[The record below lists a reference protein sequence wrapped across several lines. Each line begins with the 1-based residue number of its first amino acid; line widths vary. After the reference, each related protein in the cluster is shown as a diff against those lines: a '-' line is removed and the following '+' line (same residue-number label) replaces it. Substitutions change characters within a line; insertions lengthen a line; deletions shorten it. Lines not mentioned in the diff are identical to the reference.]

1 MSTVTE
7 RVAEVKEKVEQ
18 ACQRAGR
25 EMEDITIMA
34 ATKGRSVAEI
44 VEAVNAGISDVGE
57 NYVQELLD
65 KKGELDEAGYS
76 DIRWHAIG
84 HLQRN
89 KVRYVV
95 PICDQ
100 IHSVDS
106 LRLAQE
112 IDRRA
117 ARIGKVQAVLLE
129 INIAGEESKFG
140 IAPEQAPQLAE
151 QIMELEHLQLRGLMT
166 MPPYTD
172 NPEDSR
178 PLFKALRDLAEQL
191 VGRGLPSEAM
201 SELSMGMSGDY
212 EVAIEEGAT
221 IIRLG
226 TVLFGPGRY

>member
-1 MSTVTE
+1 MPTVAQ
-7 RVAEVKEKVEQ
+7 RIAEVREKVER
-18 ACQRAGR
+18 ACERAGR
-25 EMEDITIMA
+25 EIEDVTVMA
-34 ATKGRSVAEI
+34 ATKGRRVAEI
-44 VEAVNAGISDVGE
+44 VEAVEAGISDVGE

-76 DIRWHAIG
+76 DICWHAIG

-95 PICDQ
+95 PLCSR

-106 LRLAQE
+106 VRLAQE
-112 IDRRA
+112 INKRA
-117 ARIGKVQAVLLE
+117 ARIDKVQAVLLE
-129 INIAGEESKFG
+129 INISGEESKFG
-140 IAPEQAPQLAE
+140 MVPEQAVRLVE

-191 VGRGLPSEAM
+191 VSLVLPREAM

-212 EVAIEEGAT
+212 QVAIEEGAT
-221 IIRLG
+221 TIRLG
-226 TVLFGPGRY
+226 TAFFGPSR

>member
-1 MSTVTE
+1 METIQQHIAQVQQK
-7 RVAEVKEKVEQ
+7 VAQ

-25 EMEDITIMA
+25 GVQEVTVMA
-34 ATKGRSVAEI
+34 ASKTRTVPQI
-44 VEAVNAGISDVGE
+44 IEAVQAGIGDVGE

-65 KKGELDEAGYS
+65 KKGEVDEAGYT
-76 DIRWHAIG
+76 DICWHAIG

-95 PICDQ
+95 PICTM
-100 IHSVDS
+100 IHSLDS
-106 LRLAQE
+106 ARLARE
-112 IDRRA
+112 INKRA
-117 ARIGKVQAVLLE
+117 ARIDKVQKVLLE

-140 IAPEQAPQLAE
+140 IAPEQAAELAE
-151 QIMELEHLQLRGLMT
+151 QVTALDHLQLRGLMT

-178 PLFKALRDLAEQL
+178 PQFQTLRRLADKL
-191 VGRGLPSEAM
+191 ISSGLPAEAM

-226 TVLFGPGRY
+226 TALFGPRL

>member
-1 MSTVTE
+1 MPT
-7 RVAEVKEKVEQ
+7 VAERIAEVREKVEQ
-18 ACQRAGR
+18 ACERAGR
-25 EMEDITIMA
+25 NIDDVTVMA
-34 ATKGRSVAEI
+34 ATKGRSVPEI
-44 VEAVNAGISDVGE
+44 KEAVAAGISDVGE

-76 DIRWHAIG
+76 DICWHAIG

-95 PICDQ
+95 PICSQ

-106 LRLAQE
+106 IRLARE
-112 IDRRA
+112 INKRA
-117 ARIGKVQAVLLE
+117 ARIDKVQAVLLE

-140 IAPEQAPQLAE
+140 VAPEQAAQLAE

-178 PLFKALRDLAEQL
+178 PLFKALRVLAEEL
-191 VGRGLPSEAM
+191 VSLGLPREVM

-212 EVAIEEGAT
+212 QVAIEEGAT
-221 IIRLG
+221 TIRLG
-226 TVLFGPGRY
+226 TVLFGPGR

>member
-1 MSTVTE
+1 MLTVAQ
-7 RVAEVKEKVEQ
+7 RVAEVRGKVEQ
-18 ACQRAGR
+18 ACEQAGR
-25 EMEDITIMA
+25 KIEDVTIMA
-34 ATKGRSVAEI
+34 ATKGRRVTEI
-44 VEAVNAGISDVGE
+44 VEAVEAGISDVGE

-65 KKGELDEAGYS
+65 KKSELDQAGYS

-95 PICDQ
+95 PLCSW

-106 LRLAQE
+106 IRLAQE
-112 IDRRA
+112 IDKRA
-117 ARIGKVQAVLLE
+117 ARIDKVQAVLLE
-129 INIAGEESKFG
+129 INISGEESKFG
-140 IAPEQAPQLAE
+140 IAPEQAVELAE
-151 QIMELEHLQLRGLMT
+151 QVMELEHLQLRGLMT

-191 VGRGLPSEAM
+191 VDRGLPREAM

-212 EVAIEEGAT
+212 QVAVEEGAT

-226 TVLFGPGRY
+226 TALFGPGR

>member
-1 MSTVTE
+1 LTYNNI
-7 RVAEVKEKVEQ
+7 
-18 ACQRAGR
+18 C
-25 EMEDITIMA
+25 
-34 ATKGRSVAEI
+34 
-44 VEAVNAGISDVGE
+44 
-57 NYVQELLD
+57 
-65 KKGELDEAGYS
+65 
-76 DIRWHAIG
+76 WHAIG

-95 PICDQ
+95 PLCSW

-112 IDRRA
+112 IDKRA
-117 ARIGKVQAVLLE
+117 ARIDKVQAVLLE

-140 IAPEQAPQLAE
+140 IAPEQAAQLAE

-178 PLFKALRDLAEQL
+178 PLFKALRKLAEGL
-191 VGRGLPSEAM
+191 VSGGIPAEAM

-212 EVAIEEGAT
+212 EVAVEEGAT
-221 IIRLG
+221 TIRLG
-226 TVLFGPGRY
+226 TVLFGPG

>member
-1 MSTVTE
+1 MQTIE
-7 RVAEVKEKVEQ
+7 QRIARVREEVAQ
-18 ACQRAGR
+18 ACQRVGR
-25 EMEDITIMA
+25 SVEEVTVMA
-34 ATKGRSVAEI
+34 ATKGRSVPEI
-44 VEAVNAGISDVGE
+44 VEAVQAGISDVGE

-65 KKGELDEAGYS
+65 KKGGLDEAGYT
-76 DIRWHAIG
+76 DICWHAIG

-95 PICDQ
+95 PLCSQ

-106 LRLAQE
+106 VRLARE
-112 IDRRA
+112 IDKRA
-117 ARIGKVQAVLLE
+117 ARIDKVQKVLLE

-140 IAPEQAPQLAE
+140 IAPEQADELAE
-151 QIMELEHLQLRGLMT
+151 QVTALEHLQLQGLMT

-178 PLFKALRDLAEQL
+178 PQFQVLRRLADEL
-191 VGRGLPSEAM
+191 VSSGLPAQAM

-212 EVAIEEGAT
+212 QVAIEEGAT

-226 TVLFGPGRY
+226 TVLFGPRR

>member
-25 EMEDITIMA
+25 EMEDVTIMA

-44 VEAVNAGISDVGE
+44 VEAVNAGLSDVGE

>member
-1 MSTVTE
+1 MQTIEQRIAQVREEVAEACE
-7 RVAEVKEKVEQ
+7 RVGRGVE
-18 ACQRAGR
+18 
-25 EMEDITIMA
+25 EITVMA
-34 ATKGRSVAEI
+34 ATKGRSVPEI
-44 VEAVNAGISDVGE
+44 VEAVETGISDVGE

-65 KKGELDEAGYS
+65 KKGELDKAGYS
-76 DIRWHAIG
+76 DICWHAIG

-95 PICDQ
+95 PLCIQ

-106 LRLAQE
+106 VRLAQE
-112 IDRRA
+112 IEKRA
-117 ARIGKVQAVLLE
+117 ARIDKVQNVLLE

-140 IAPEQAPQLAE
+140 IAPEQAAELAE
-151 QIMELEHLQLRGLMT
+151 QVTALEHLQLRGLMT

-178 PLFKALRDLAEQL
+178 PQFQVLRRLADEL
-191 VGRGLPSEAM
+191 VSSGLSAQAM

-212 EVAIEEGAT
+212 QVAIEEGAT

-226 TVLFGPGRY
+226 TALFGPHR

>member
-1 MSTVTE
+1 MPT
-7 RVAEVKEKVEQ
+7 VAERIAEVREKVER
-18 ACQRAGR
+18 ACERAGR
-25 EMEDITIMA
+25 EIEDVTIMA
-34 ATKGRSVAEI
+34 ATKGRSVPEI
-44 VEAVNAGISDVGE
+44 VEAVEAGISDVGE

-76 DIRWHAIG
+76 EICWHAIG

-95 PICDQ
+95 PLCSR

-106 LRLAQE
+106 VRLARE
-112 IDRRA
+112 VDKRA
-117 ARIGKVQAVLLE
+117 ARIDKVQAVLLE
-129 INIAGEESKFG
+129 INIAGEESKLG
-140 IAPEQAPQLAE
+140 IAPEQAAQLAE

-178 PLFKALRDLAEQL
+178 PLFKVLRDLAEQL
-191 VGRGLPSEAM
+191 ISLGLPSEAM

-212 EVAIEEGAT
+212 QVAIEEGAT
-221 IIRLG
+221 TVRLG
-226 TVLFGPGRY
+226 TVLFGPGR

>member
-1 MSTVTE
+1 
-7 RVAEVKEKVEQ
+7 
-18 ACQRAGR
+18 
-25 EMEDITIMA
+25 MEDITIMA

-44 VEAVNAGISDVGE
+44 VEAVNAGLSDVGE

-76 DIRWHAIG
+76 DIRWHAIGHLQRAIG

-151 QIMELEHLQLRGLMT
+151 QIMELEH
-166 MPPYTD
+166 
-172 NPEDSR
+172 
-178 PLFKALRDLAEQL
+178 
-191 VGRGLPSEAM
+191 
-201 SELSMGMSGDY
+201 
-212 EVAIEEGAT
+212 
-221 IIRLG
+221 
-226 TVLFGPGRY
+226 

>member
-44 VEAVNAGISDVGE
+44 VEAVNAGLSDVGE

>member
-178 PLFKALRDLAEQL
+178 PLLKALRDLAEQL

-212 EVAIEEGAT
+212 QVAVEEGAT
-221 IIRLG
+221 TIRLG
-226 TVLFGPGRY
+226 TALFGPGR